1 MEDLREWGSETE
13 LSATAR
19 KLENA
24 LEQLRQEEM
33 RRYGKK
39 LRPEETSLL
48 EEITKSLLQQVLKQP
63 LLQLQLQA
71 ACRRGETGLLMDSL
85 TELFD
90 LKDHPAATA

>member
-1 MEDLREWGSETE
+1 MEDLRERNSEME
-13 LSATAR
+13 FSATAQ

-39 LRPEETSLL
+39 LKPEETGLL
-48 EEITKSLLQQVLKQP
+48 EEMTKSLLQRVLRQP
-63 LLQLQLQA
+63 LLQLQA
-71 ACRRGETGLLMDSL
+71 ACCRGETGPLMDSL